1 MLSTGNINKEND
13 SEQQNV
19 VVGLDIGT
27 SKICALVAAQGEY
40 DENLNIL
47 GLGITESKGVARGFI
62 NNIEYTVKSIEEVI
76 RQAEQQS
83 GVKIEEVI
91 VGIAGDHVESQETRG
106 IIGNIGEI
114 TDQDVLRVIEE
125 TRRIAVP
132 SERRILHVIPQ
143 EFIVDGQDQ
152 IIDPVGFSGY
162 RMEAIAH
169 VITCQ
174 SSYIDTIY
182 KCVERVGL
190 KVKEVVLEP
199 VASAV
204 AVLDEDEKEV
214 GVALID
220 IGGGTTDIAIF
231 ENGILRFTS
240 IFAIAGKK
248 VTDDIQKG
256 LGILQRNAE
265 KIKKEYGHTYLSSLN
280 RDENIMLKGIGG
292 RNPKEITK
300 SILCQVIQPRM
311 EEIFEFALS
320 EIERSGLKNS
330 LGAGIVITGGSSLLR
345 GTEELATDV
354 FGMQIKIGIPTNLV
368 YGLAPEVENP
378 IYSTAVGLALYGI
391 ENQRENFN
399 MSDTKNG
406 KNTNTKKSTS
416 ISRIF
421 KKMQETI
428 NNL

>member
-1 MLSTGNINKEND
+1 MFNPININGHDKSQD
-13 SEQQNV
+13 SDLI
-19 VVGLDIGT
+19 VGLDIGT
-27 SKICALVAAQGEY
+27 SKICALVASPGDNKNE
-40 DENLNIL
+40 LNIL

-62 NNIEYTVKSIEEVI
+62 NNIEHTVRSIKKVVS
-76 RQAEQQS
+76 QAEQQS

-91 VGIAGDHVESQETRG
+91 VGIAGDHVDYQETRG
-106 IIGNIGEI
+106 IIGNLDEI
-114 TDQDVLRVIEE
+114 TEYDVRRVINEA
-125 TRRIAVP
+125 RSVSLPPDRI
-132 SERRILHVIPQ
+132 ILHVIPQ

-152 IIDPVGFSGY
+152 ITDPVGFRGH

-169 VITCQ
+169 LITCQ

-182 KCVERVGL
+182 RCVERAGL

-199 VASAV
+199 IASSV

-240 IFAIAGKK
+240 IIALAGKK

-256 LGILQRNAE
+256 LGVLQREAE
-265 KIKKEYGHTYLSSLN
+265 KIKKEYGCTYLPN
-280 RDENIMLKGIGG
+280 IQRDETFMLQGIGG
-292 RNPKEITK
+292 RKPKEITK

-311 EEIFEFALS
+311 QEIFEFAAA
-320 EIERSGLKNS
+320 EIERSGLRSS
-330 LGAGIVITGGSSLLR
+330 LGAGVVITGGSSLLR
-345 GTEELATDV
+345 GTEDLATEV
-354 FGMQIKIGIPTNLV
+354 FGMQVKIGVPFQVT

-378 IYSTAVGLALYGI
+378 IYSTAVGLARYGL
-391 ENQRENFN
+391 EELEDSYNVASRK
-399 MSDTKNG
+399 D
-406 KNTNTKKSTS
+406 NTNGHSGKLKS
-416 ISRIF
+416 IF
-421 KKMQETI
+421 KKFQNVI

>member
-1 MLSTGNINKEND
+1 MILKDNIN
-13 SEQQNV
+13 SEKSAGQQNV

-27 SKICALVAAQGEY
+27 SKICALVAAPGEHAGQ
-40 DENLNIL
+40 LNIL

-62 NNIEYTVKSIEEVI
+62 NNIEHTVKSIEEVI

-91 VGIAGDHVESQETRG
+91 VGIAGDHVESQEARG

-114 TDQDVLRVIEE
+114 DDADVFRVIEE
-125 TRRIAVP
+125 TRKIAVP
-132 SERRILHVIPQ
+132 ADRKILHVIPQ
-143 EFIVDGQDQ
+143 EFIVDGQEK
-152 IIDPVGFSGY
+152 IYDPVGFSAV
-162 RMEAIAH
+162 RMEALAH
-169 VITCQ
+169 IITCK

-182 KCVERVGL
+182 RCVERAGL

-199 VASAV
+199 IASSV
-204 AVLDEDEKEV
+204 AVLEEDEKEI

-231 ENGILRFTS
+231 EKGILRFTS

-256 LGILQRNAE
+256 LGILARDAE
-265 KIKKEYGHTYLSSLN
+265 KIKKEYGYTYLSSLN
-280 RDENIMLKGIGG
+280 RDEIFMIPGIGG
-292 RNPKEITK
+292 RSPKEISK
-300 SILCQVIQPRM
+300 NLLCQVIQPRM
-311 EEIFEFALS
+311 EEILEFALS
-320 EIERSGLKNS
+320 EIERSGLRTS

-345 GTEELATDV
+345 GTEELATDIL
-354 FGMQIKIGIPTNLV
+354 GAQIKIGVPSNLI

-378 IYSTAVGLALYGI
+378 MYSTAVGLALYGI
-391 ENQRENFN
+391 ENQKDNYN
-399 MSDTKNG
+399 LSPNGNGNVSKNKSG
-406 KNTNTKKSTS
+406 KS
-416 ISRIF
+416 ISRFF
-421 KKMQETI
+421 KKVQEAI